1 MAVGFVSL
9 WLSVALSYFN
19 LVRAF
24 ATRRVQPHC
33 CILAATFLQ
42 RFINKLVQLA
52 LASGVSLA
60 NVIKL
65 PANMAADF
73 GRGPVPEE
81 SALHPLAVSSTG
93 LFDFTL
99 ILACPDGECV
109 KAAWSHD
116 AVGVDALASASS
128 NGPDGSHGPDP
139 ASSRGLA
146 PDEKLQ
152 LNTSTMEHAQL
163 GDVVAFWLLTLQGHA
178 RGAYVGGA
186 FFVLQQ
192 LGLWLR
198 CTMDQICDFAD
209 LETLPELNGLGLGP
223 GPGPASARAAGPA
236 PDDAQALTAGHGLRS
251 RELQV
256 AASVFAYCS
265 KVSTTLAQADTKTKT
280 FVTDGWRGKGEGLE
294 IYFVYSP
301 ALAMGGYLPYQVPLR
316 ACDFCSL

>member
-1 MAVGFVSL
+1 
-9 WLSVALSYFN
+9 
-19 LVRAF
+19 
-24 ATRRVQPHC
+24 
-33 CILAATFLQ
+33 LQ

-60 NVIKL
+60 NIIKL

-81 SALHPLAVSSTG
+81 SALQPLAVSSAG
-93 LFDFTL
+93 LFDFTS

-109 KAAWSHD
+109 KAAWRHY

-128 NGPDGSHGPDP
+128 DGPAGSDGPDP

-146 PDEKLQ
+146 LHEKLQ

-163 GDVVAFWLLTLQGHA
+163 GDVIAFWLLTLQGHA

-192 LGLWLR
+192 FGLWLR
-198 CTMDQICDFAD
+198 CTMEQLCDFAGF
-209 LETLPELNGLGLGP
+209 ETLPELNGLGFGP
-223 GPGPASARAAGPA
+223 GSASARAAGPAPA
-236 PDDAQALTAGHGLRS
+236 PDDAQALTAAHGLRS

-265 KVSTTLAQADTKTKT
+265 KVSTTLAQADTMTKT

-301 ALAMGGYLPYQVPLR
+301 ALAMGGYLPLQVPLR